1 MENISHT
8 VYPEQQLTEA
18 EWFEETKASSMYVDR
33 TPIHN
38 ANQMNGEYDDDRLNK
53 YFKQLMLTV

>member
-38 ANQMNGEYDDDRLNK
+38 ANNMNKEYDECQK
-53 YFKQLMLTV
+53 

>member
-8 VYPEQQLTEA
+8 VYPDQELTKA
-18 EWFEETKASSMYVDR
+18 EWFEQTKASSRYVDK
-33 TPIHN
+33 TPVYN
-38 ANQMNGEYDDDRLNK
+38 ADKMNKEYDQDKLNK

>member
-8 VYPEQQLTEA
+8 VYPDQQLSFD
-18 EWFEETKASSMYVDR
+18 EWAKETKASSAYIDR
-33 TPIHN
+33 TPIYN
-38 ANQMNGEYDDDRLNK
+38 ANKMNKEYDEDKLNK